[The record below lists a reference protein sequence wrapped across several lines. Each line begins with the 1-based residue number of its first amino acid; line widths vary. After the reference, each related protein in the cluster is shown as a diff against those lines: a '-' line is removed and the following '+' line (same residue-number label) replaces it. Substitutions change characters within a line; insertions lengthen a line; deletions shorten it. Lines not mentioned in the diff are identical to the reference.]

1 MTPMSSMGD
10 ASPGRLRPVT
20 AKVAALFVQ
29 TNGVYFGLPGVDPW
43 DEQRNAKRYRGRSP
57 VVAHPPCNRW
67 CRHAYLVQAV
77 HWYRVGEDGGL
88 FAFALR
94 ALRRCGGVLEHPAWS
109 LAWAAHGL
117 IVPAKRGWSRCID
130 GTWVCEVAQAAYG
143 HRAQKLTWLA
153 YVGRNP
159 PQPLDW
165 SRPQADAVVSGL
177 RNNCG
182 RPLSQR
188 VWPAEAS
195 RTPERFRDALIQ
207 LSRTCGG
214 AP

>member
-1 MTPMSSMGD
+1 MAT
-10 ASPGRLRPVT
+10 
-20 AKVAALFVQ
+20 VAALFVSRK
-29 TNGVYFGLPGVDPW
+29 GPYWGRVDVDAR
-43 DEQRNAKRYRGRSP
+43 DESRDAKRYRACKP
-57 VVAHPPCNRW
+57 VVAHPPCARW
-67 CRHAYLVQAV
+67 CRLARLVE
-77 HWYRVGEDGGL
+77 HRYGYEVGKDGGA

-117 IVPAKRGWSRCID
+117 IAPPAKGWARSID
-130 GTWVCEVAQAAYG
+130 GTWVCEVSQAAYG

-153 YVGRNP
+153 YVGANP
-159 PQPLDW
+159 PASMNW
-165 SRPQADAVVSGL
+165 ARPKWRGVVSGL

-182 RPLSQR
+182 RPLSER

-195 RTPERFRDALIQ
+195 RTPIAFAEALIA
-207 LSRTCGG
+207 LARNSGG